1 MLKLSSV
8 FIVPLFFIFVLLSGV
23 SSAQENPYAIE
34 TKVIKNE
41 QAIQTLRQQQANLYL
56 KMEDLLVKYGE
67 LLGKIQDITHRLDAV
82 EARLNSL
89 ASNSGSRVNARAA
102 IPQTNPYSNASSNQT
117 YRNNIPPANTLP
129 AMPKKQVN
137 SNVAQNI
144 QKPSNANIMPK
155 NKNISSAQ
163 KTVANLPKPAQKQK
177 PVVLSDKQI
186 YLAAKKLY
194 DTKRYRAAINA
205 FENFKR
211 KYKKSKYLPNAI
223 FYLAQSHFNI
233 GEYDKAII
241 SYDYLINTYPKS
253 SKVPAALLKEG
264 ISFIKL
270 GDNIDGKYLLKKT
283 ISSYPNSKE
292 AQTAKKYLRKIK

>member
-8 FIVPLFFIFVLLSGV
+8 FVTLLLFSLLLFASIGN
-23 SSAQENPYAIE
+23 AQENPYAIE

-67 LLGKIQDITHRLDAV
+67 LLGKIQDMSHRLDAI

-89 ASNSGSRVNARAA
+89 ASQSGGPQKFNSV
-102 IPQTNPYSNASSNQT
+102 TNNTPYSNSLNQT
-117 YRNNIPPANTLP
+117 NSGNIPPANKLPVMTKSKNNNSANQVGNRIQKKTTLP
-129 AMPKKQVN
+129 NKNPITHTKTAAKQL
-137 SNVAQNI
+137 QNI
-144 QKPSNANIMPK
+144 KQQKP
-155 NKNISSAQ
+155 
-163 KTVANLPKPAQKQK
+163 TVANDVKA
-177 PVVLSDKQI
+177 

-194 DTKRYRAAINA
+194 DAKRYRAAINA
-205 FENFKR
+205 FNNFKR
-211 KYKKSKYLPNAI
+211 EFKGSRYLPDAI
-223 FYLAQSHFNI
+223 FYLAQSHFNL

-253 SKVPAALLKEG
+253 NKVPTALLKEG

-270 GDNIDGKYLLKKT
+270 GDTIDGKYLLKKT
-283 ISSYPNSKE
+283 ISSYPHSKE
-292 AQTAKKYLRKIK
+292 AQTAKKYLSKIK